1 MEIHFGKFNFWK
13 LCHILLS
20 LSLEISMNFLEIV
33 LLILI
38 RIYNIYNTL
47 KNVIQILDLTL
58 LVLSV
63 ELIIQIIETVF
74 SIQVFRR
81 GPQVRNL
88 RWLQTSISNNRSI
101 YFNYFTNSIVFQ

>member
-47 KNVIQILDLTL
+47 KNVIQILNL

-63 ELIIQIIETVF
+63 ELI
-74 SIQVFRR
+74 
-81 GPQVRNL
+81 L
-88 RWLQTSISNNRSI
+88 
-101 YFNYFTNSIVFQ
+101 

>member
-1 MEIHFGKFNFWK
+1 MEIHFGKFNFWNLE

-47 KNVIQILDLTL
+47 KNVIQILNLTL

-74 SIQVFRR
+74 PT
-81 GPQVRNL
+81 G
-88 RWLQTSISNNRSI
+88 ISKRS
-101 YFNYFTNSIVFQ
+101 SGS